1 MAFFSDELL
10 EAAEALL
17 ASCRS
22 SGLRLTTAESCTGG
36 LIASLLTE
44 IPGSSDAVGRGFVTY
59 SNEAKQEMLGVSAET
74 LAAYGAVSGETAREM
89 AEGALARAG
98 PDAHLAV
105 AVTGVAGPGGGS
117 AEKPVGTV
125 WLAVASTGG
134 ETVASKRHLGGG
146 RAEIRRAAVE
156 CAVAMLSSAV
166 ERAD

>member
-1 MAFFSDELL
+1 MAFFSDDLL

-17 ASCRS
+17 DTCRAR
-22 SGLRLTTAESCTGG
+22 GLRLTTAESCTGG
-36 LIASLLTE
+36 LIASLMTE
-44 IPGSSDAVGRGFVTY
+44 IPGSSDIVGRGFVTY
-59 SNEAKQEMLGVSAET
+59 SNEAKQEMLGVRAET
-74 LAAYGAVSGETAREM
+74 LAAHGAVSGETAREM
-89 AEGALARAG
+89 ARGALARAG
-98 PDAHLAV
+98 LDAQLAV

-125 WLAVASTGG
+125 WLAVATAGG
-134 ETVASKRHLGGG
+134 GTVASKRHLGGD

>member
-134 ETVASKRHLGGG
+134 ETVASKRNLGGG